1 MTDAAAWIVRQRLL
15 TLQVIVAPRS
25 KQDTVRKDKSMRIFV
40 TGATGFV
47 GSAVVR
53 ELIGAGHEVTGLAR
67 SDNAVA
73 ALAAAGAAAHHGHL
87 EDLESLK
94 RGADAA
100 DAVIHC
106 GFIHDFS
113 RFKENCEID
122 RRAVEAIGT
131 TLAGSDRL
139 LVVTSGTGLITPGR
153 IATEQDL
160 PTPGSPPRVASEEA
174 AASVAAKGARVSVMR
189 LPPSVHG
196 EGDHGFVPI
205 LIDLARRS
213 GVSAYVGKGENRWPA
228 VHRRDAARL
237 YRAVVESAE
246 TMPRYHAVAEEGV
259 TFREIARIVS
269 TQLGVPM
276 VSKTEEEAAGH
287 FGWFAHFAALD
298 GPASSEQTRRV
309 TGWQPGEIGLLE
321 DLDQPYYVA
330 A

>member
-1 MTDAAAWIVRQRLL
+1 
-15 TLQVIVAPRS
+15 
-25 KQDTVRKDKSMRIFV
+25 MRVFV

-53 ELIGAGHEVTGLAR
+53 ELIGAGHQVTGLAR
-67 SDNAVA
+67 SENSAD

-87 EDLESLK
+87 EDLDSLM

-100 DAVIHC
+100 DATIHC

-113 RFKENCEID
+113 RFAENCEID
-122 RRAVEAIGT
+122 RRAVEAIGSA
-131 TLAGSDRL
+131 LAGSDRL

-153 IATEQDL
+153 MSTEDDL
-160 PTPGSPPRVASEEA
+160 PTPGRNPRIASEEA
-174 AASVAAKGARVSVMR
+174 AACAAAKGARVSIMR

-205 LIDLARRS
+205 LIDLARRT

-237 YRAVVESAE
+237 YRAVIESDTTA
-246 TMPRYHAVAEEGV
+246 PRYHAVAEEGIP
-259 TFREIARIVS
+259 FREIAEVVAA
-269 TQLGVPM
+269 QVGVPL
-276 VSKTEEEAAGH
+276 VSRSHEEAADH
-287 FGWFAHFAALD
+287 FGWFAHFAQLD
-298 GPASSEQTRRV
+298 GPASSEQTRHL
-309 TGWQPGEIGLLE
+309 TGWQPRETDLLD
-321 DLDQPYYVA
+321 DLRQPYYVA